1 MSPKIL
7 ISLLLLL
14 CWSCGFSAASRAET
28 VAIWLF
34 DESVDSQP
42 GSWLQDSSGNGY
54 HLELGEAQ
62 LVADGKFGGGLA
74 YPEAVEKFAARRLG
88 VQGTPLNL
96 GNWDWTVEWWQR
108 RDAPVMKGH
117 VDWIYLTCD
126 NVVQNVEKQEQWEFG
141 FQSQSRFL
149 GLGVWHH
156 TRDWF
161 SQPVRLN
168 VLADKYDEV
177 PRLALMHD
185 VHPKFYAGVDPSFH
199 HVAWVYDAGIK
210 RLYYFEDGEG
220 PFYVRDGTSVTPG
233 NQIHAIY
240 GMIGMGPL
248 DEYPYEYDVYSET
261 GDIAL
266 YLGGENMIG
275 PNREMGVGIN
285 KIPKGYEFAPRSRQE
300 QRARG
305 VIDEMRVSRAVR
317 YRESFSP
324 PPSFSQRPLG
334 PWLRLSTRR
343 LDFISIK
350 DRASPDSQT
359 LTIHNVG
366 HGSLA
371 WSIRA
376 NQPWIRVTPDRGSV
390 TGGEAVV
397 VSVEVDSS
405 GRWARLHEAELV
417 LDTPGAASPPQTIK
431 IGLSVQ
437 SSQESVWLF
446 DEPIDAPHRYRL
458 EDQSVNGLDLTLGP
472 GGGMTPG
479 KFGGGLDPLGGHQ
492 GQAAIRRYIDPTHLN
507 LGHFDWT
514 WEC

>member
-1 MSPKIL
+1 M
-7 ISLLLLL
+7 
-14 CWSCGFSAASRAET
+14 
-28 VAIWLF
+28 
-34 DESVDSQP
+34 
-42 GSWLQDSSGNGY
+42 
-54 HLELGEAQ
+54 
-62 LVADGKFGGGLA
+62 
-74 YPEAVEKFAARRLG
+74 VEKLSARRPG
-88 VQGTPLNL
+88 VQGNPLNL

-126 NVVQNVEKQEQWEFG
+126 NVVQNVEKQEQREFG

-285 KIPKGYEFAPRSRQE
+285 K
-300 QRARG
+300 
-305 VIDEMRVSRAVR
+305 
-317 YRESFSP
+317 
-324 PPSFSQRPLG
+324 
-334 PWLRLSTRR
+334 
-343 LDFISIK
+343 
-350 DRASPDSQT
+350 DRKS
-359 LTIHNVG
+359 VG
-366 HGSLA
+366 
-371 WSIRA
+371 
-376 NQPWIRVTPDRGSV
+376 
-390 TGGEAVV
+390 
-397 VSVEVDSS
+397 
-405 GRWARLHEAELV
+405 
-417 LDTPGAASPPQTIK
+417 
-431 IGLSVQ
+431 
-437 SSQESVWLF
+437 
-446 DEPIDAPHRYRL
+446 
-458 EDQSVNGLDLTLGP
+458 
-472 GGGMTPG
+472 
-479 KFGGGLDPLGGHQ
+479 
-492 GQAAIRRYIDPTHLN
+492 
-507 LGHFDWT
+507 
-514 WEC
+514 